1 VSGVRRQA
9 EHGHFVVLLFERR
22 GRRREFP
29 ERILLVARSSRI
41 LVVSTYNDVEVK

>member
-1 VSGVRRQA
+1 VHRQA

-29 ERILLVARSSRI
+29 ERILRI
-41 LVVSTYNDVEVK
+41 AGWSDELIVSFPGSWT